1 MAQLPA
7 RGVPQPPPQK
17 LFRTHL
23 AEPPIYDYYF
33 VYMKYLEG
41 QALNLLIATAAL
53 VFGLAVGAPAQ
64 DSGGRYV
71 PAAPP
76 RQSASATSPQERITF
91 MQTARRSPNLKIP
104 PLDAAVPARTETAT
118 FGLG

>member
-7 RGVPQPPPQK
+7 REVSQPPTHK

-23 AEPPIYDYYF
+23 AEPPYYDYYF
-33 VYMKYLEG
+33 VYMKYLEA

-64 DSGGRYV
+64 DPGGRHV
-71 PAAPP
+71 PAARQ
-76 RQSASATSPQERITF
+76 RQSVSATSPQERITF
-91 MQTARRSPNLKIP
+91 MQTARRSPTLKTP
-104 PLDAAVPARTETAT
+104 PLDAAVPAQTETAT

>member
-1 MAQLPA
+1 MVHLPA
-7 RGVPQPPPQK
+7 REVSSPPPHK

-23 AEPPIYDYYF
+23 AEPPYYDYYI

-41 QALNLLIATAAL
+41 QVLNLLIATAAL

-64 DSGGRYV
+64 DSGGRDV
-71 PAAPP
+71 PAAPV
-76 RQSASATSPQERITF
+76 RQSASETSPQERITF

-104 PLDAAVPARTETAT
+104 PLDAAVPTQTETAT